1 MRPSGM
7 NKNKHTEIKSEIYSR
22 HRMRFTNPMPFKND
36 HKINQMRTDSGR
48 TMQLKPFTMWS
59 LT

>member
-22 HRMRFTNPMPFKND
+22 YKTRFTNPMPFKND
-36 HKINQMRTDSGR
+36 HRINQMRTDSGR
-48 TMQLKPFTMWS
+48 TMQLKL
-59 LT
+59 LTRCGLS